1 MFSESKMKEVYSST
15 MVEMEKFDNNDQCSM
30 NAISE
35 YNKESADGQQVLDSL
50 ADRSSWFGN
59 NCNELNNGNDL
70 RTENEVFEMILDNPS
85 LLVNDDDLCD
95 DNVTETES
103 ESIDVECNNYYVIDD
118 NGNLVSRFSYEFN
131 QSDNSSIG
139 YSQSSCSSGSSSSDS
154 QYNGKK
160 SKCCKRSSQCKWS
173 VKEIEKLLFAV
184 GHYGVE
190 GKWGLIAKYVGSR
203 NPSQCENKW
212 RNSLSK
218 PKVKWSKEAS
228 AKLSEL
234 MKNGASLEDAKEL
247 MPEYTDIQVYQHYA
261 KLSCNKDDWT
271 EEEIEMLVYYKTY
284 TDYGETEIGKMLNNR
299 SRDSVRSKWK
309 EYLKSQSRFV

>member
-1 MFSESKMKEVYSST
+1 MFSESEMEEVYSST

-30 NAISE
+30 NTLSE
-35 YNKESADGQQVLDSL
+35 YNKESADGQQVHDSF

-59 NCNELNNGNDL
+59 DCNELNNGNDL

-85 LLVNDDDLCD
+85 LLVNDD
-95 DNVTETES
+95 V
-103 ESIDVECNNYYVIDD
+103 DVYDD
-118 NGNLVSRFSYEFN
+118 NGNIVSRFSCEFN

-160 SKCCKRSSQCKWS
+160 SKCCKRSPQCKWS

-190 GKWGLIAKYVGSR
+190 GKWGSIAKYVGSR

-228 AKLSEL
+228 AKLIEL
-234 MKNGASLEDAKEL
+234 MKNGASLDDAKEL

-261 KLSCNKDDWT
+261 KLSCNTDDWT

>member
-1 MFSESKMKEVYSST
+1 MFSESEMEKVYSST

-30 NAISE
+30 NTLSE
-35 YNKESADGQQVLDSL
+35 YNKKSADGQQVLDSL
-50 ADRSSWFGN
+50 AEGSSWFGN
-59 NCNELNNGNDL
+59 NDNELNNGNDL

-85 LLVNDDDLCD
+85 LLVNDD
-95 DNVTETES
+95 V
-103 ESIDVECNNYYVIDD
+103 DVYDD
-118 NGNLVSRFSYEFN
+118 NGNLVSRASYEFN

-139 YSQSSCSSGSSSSDS
+139 YSQSSCSSGCSSDS

-160 SKCCKRSSQCKWS
+160 SKCCKRGPQCKWS

-218 PKVKWSKEAS
+218 PKVKWNKEAS
-228 AKLSEL
+228 AKLIEL

-261 KLSCNKDDWT
+261 KLSCNTDDWT

-309 EYLKSQSRFV
+309 EYLKSQSRIV